1 MTARRAARLGL
12 VAAALAASALVA
24 ASRPARAS
32 SGEQTASLS
41 WVRLAGAEACVG
53 ARALAQAVEARLG
66 RAALVSAARAELTV
80 EGRIEPGGAGGWR
93 AVIAVADAGGAV
105 LGTREIAT
113 ASPRCSAIDDELALA
128 IALMIDPSAK
138 LSPGAPPPLAAP
150 APPPA
155 PSPAPSP
162 PAPRVIVQRVLVPV
176 PPPAPPP
183 PAPWRVEVGAGP
195 LFGLGLLPSPGI
207 AAALRAR
214 LTPPRSWSFE
224 VGGAI
229 WLPNEAT
236 TGASSTRFSWGEGFV
251 SACPVSLGGETRLSA
266 CAGVRLGA
274 LQVGGLGFGVD
285 RADERLTAGGALDVR
300 LTRQLAGPLTVG
312 GGLGLIVP
320 IVRDTFYYID
330 AQGRDREVFRMAPLA
345 GAADV
350 LLGVDFP

>member
-1 MTARRAARLGL
+1 MTARRTARLGL

-24 ASRPARAS
+24 AARPARAS

-80 EGRIEPGGAGGWR
+80 EGRIEPGGTGGWR

-138 LSPGAPPPLAAP
+138 LSPGAPPPLVAP

-162 PAPRVIVQRVLVPV
+162 PAPQVIVQRVLVPV

-214 LTPPRSWSFE
+214 LTPPRFWSFE

-345 GAADV
+345 GVADV
-350 LLGVDFP
+350 VLGIDFP

>member
-24 ASRPARAS
+24 AARPARAS
-32 SGEQTASLS
+32 SGEQSASLS

-66 RAALVSAARAELTV
+66 RAALVSAARAELTI
-80 EGRIEPGGAGGWR
+80 EGRIEPGGTGGWR

-162 PAPRVIVQRVLVPV
+162 PAPQVIVQRVLVPV

-345 GAADV
+345 GVADV
-350 LLGVDFP
+350 VLGVDFP

>member
-1 MTARRAARLGL
+1 M
-12 VAAALAASALVA
+12 
-24 ASRPARAS
+24 
-32 SGEQTASLS
+32 
-41 WVRLAGAEACVG
+41 RLAGAEACVG

-80 EGRIEPGGAGGWR
+80 EGRIEPGGTGGWR
-93 AVIAVADAGGAV
+93 AEIAVADAGGAV

-138 LSPGAPPPLAAP
+138 LSPGAPPLAAP

-162 PAPRVIVQRVLVPV
+162 PAPQVIVQRVLVPV

-350 LLGVDFP
+350 VIGVDFP